1 MKNKAKVNFKNWK
14 LIAIIF
20 LTCILVISI
29 LFRIINYKKIK
40 TGNNITNKTL
50 QEIES
55 YILNISSYDAEIEVF
70 VESNKNSNKYIMTQ
84 KYASPNLCSQKIVE
98 PKSIKGLTI
107 KYDGTNLEIAN
118 TKLNLTTI
126 YENYKYISDNVLW
139 LSSFIQNYKNNSGQI
154 SETDGIIIMETKC
167 NKSPYT
173 YTEKLYIDRNANKIA
188 KLIIEDENS
197 NTRIY
202 ITYNKIKIDSLNP
215 SNVLAFNPRTV
226 ENTNI

>member
-1 MKNKAKVNFKNWK
+1 MKNKVKVNFKNWK
-14 LIAIIF
+14 LITIIF
-20 LTCILVISI
+20 LTCVLVISI

-70 VESNKNSNKYIMTQ
+70 VESNKNSNKYIMSQ
-84 KYASPNLCSQKIVE
+84 KYASPNICSQKIVE

-139 LSSFIQNYKNNSGQI
+139 LSSFIQSYKNNSGRI

-197 NTRIY
+197 NIRIY

-215 SNVLAFNPRTV
+215 SNVLAFNPKTV
-226 ENTNI
+226 KNTNI